1 MYSNNRDQRYYPER
15 GDRDSIAFNS
25 DSGHCVQFTQTQYRP
40 TQYTPAAHHNGTPRP
55 ASSPYQQ
62 IDTRQESAQQRFAF
76 VSPFQSPYI
85 GSTAAG
91 SASRPFN
98 ILRPSSALHLPI
110 GPAFHNGNNGHQQA
124 QSSPFHAFPQPTSIL
139 PPSRVPSR
147 LSSSVLGNS
156 GLHNLPSQNARSM
169 ETGDGTREKG
179 TGVAAA
185 PRSQTTVATGSL
197 QFINSSAPHTVDAQ
211 QLELESAQAR
221 AAAARTPI
229 PAPTPIQTR
238 PFLGRTSPAANRTM
252 SSLSALLNSPTRSD
266 HDIESFQSS
275 PRAFP
280 ELPLSPLRP
289 TIPDSS
295 TCGSEDHNGD
305 FSILFNSSSNDI
317 FGDGGAANSESR
329 EAVPVIRPRMGAAER
344 RVKNSTKDTGL
355 SEAVQALADYTDT
368 EVKRIAA
375 EYKKPIL
382 SVKKLIG
389 VHRRFREKK
398 TSSLYNALMH
408 RKSQQLRLQAIPF
421 GPSMK
426 EKHRAMANDDDIQV
440 ILANPDCDEALEALN
455 ELSEY
460 QVAKISGARVSAKA
474 NDNDIV
480 KTWAELTRK
489 AENMSK
495 RTSAA
500 TFGFV
505 CSSKSG
511 QNLTRQFFGNG
522 PIEGFLISKF
532 GMTGAEFVEAV
543 ESYCILTST
552 GRTATG
558 MGVKS
563 MQKEITKLILEG
575 LRNITRND
583 KVGMEYEHYEVL
595 LVKEYGVQLTG
606 WPDNVPLTSAHNLHS
621 ANVITLYQAIKTK
634 QCKWMKLGGRELH
647 RVRKDIEARIK
658 SGDLLVPERNR
669 GKKRRAVTDTEGGQ
683 KKKRKVG
690 GRESRKSAGNGK
702 SRRVRKEDR
711 PQTTSSDDEGEEE
724 EEWGVAAGR
733 PRPKPKLIRKV
744 AQRVITSEDE
754 EDEGEGE
761 DDGYQ
766 GKSPMNDND
775 NVEEDED
782 EHSHVRTLDGDLFD
796 FEDLDMDGHGAG
808 SGKDCDFGNDNE
820 EEEVD
825 ELTDDA

>member
-1 MYSNNRDQRYYPER
+1 
-15 GDRDSIAFNS
+15 
-25 DSGHCVQFTQTQYRP
+25 
-40 TQYTPAAHHNGTPRP
+40 
-55 ASSPYQQ
+55 
-62 IDTRQESAQQRFAF
+62 
-76 VSPFQSPYI
+76 
-85 GSTAAG
+85 
-91 SASRPFN
+91 
-98 ILRPSSALHLPI
+98 
-110 GPAFHNGNNGHQQA
+110 
-124 QSSPFHAFPQPTSIL
+124 
-139 PPSRVPSR
+139 
-147 LSSSVLGNS
+147 
-156 GLHNLPSQNARSM
+156 
-169 ETGDGTREKG
+169 
-179 TGVAAA
+179 
-185 PRSQTTVATGSL
+185 
-197 QFINSSAPHTVDAQ
+197 
-211 QLELESAQAR
+211 
-221 AAAARTPI
+221 
-229 PAPTPIQTR
+229 
-238 PFLGRTSPAANRTM
+238 
-252 SSLSALLNSPTRSD
+252 
-266 HDIESFQSS
+266 
-275 PRAFP
+275 
-280 ELPLSPLRP
+280 
-289 TIPDSS
+289 
-295 TCGSEDHNGD
+295 
-305 FSILFNSSSNDI
+305 
-317 FGDGGAANSESR
+317 
-329 EAVPVIRPRMGAAER
+329 MGAAER
-344 RVKNSTKDTGL
+344 HVKNSMKDTGL
-355 SEAVQALADYTDT
+355 SEAVQALANYMDT

-389 VHRRFREKK
+389 AHRRFREKK

-408 RKSQQLRLQAIPF
+408 RKSQQLRY
-421 GPSMK
+421 
-426 EKHRAMANDDDIQV
+426 
-440 ILANPDCDEALEALN
+440 CDEALEALN

-460 QVAKISGARVSAKA
+460 QVAKISGARMSAKA
-474 NDNDIV
+474 NNNDIV

-505 CSSKSG
+505 CSSKS
-511 QNLTRQFFGNG
+511 
-522 PIEGFLISKF
+522 
-532 GMTGAEFVEAV
+532 EFVEAV
-543 ESYCILTST
+543 ESYCILTLT

-575 LRNITRND
+575 LRNITKND

-647 RVRKDIEARIK
+647 RVRKDIEAHIK
-658 SGDLLVPERNR
+658 SGDLLVPERNQ

-724 EEWGVAAGR
+724 EERGVAAGR

-775 NVEEDED
+775 NAEEDED
-782 EHSHVRTLDGDLFD
+782 EHSHVRTLEGDLFD

-820 EEEVD
+820 EEDVD

>member
-1 MYSNNRDQRYYPER
+1 MEAIS
-15 GDRDSIAFNS
+15 
-25 DSGHCVQFTQTQYRP
+25 
-40 TQYTPAAHHNGTPRP
+40 
-55 ASSPYQQ
+55 
-62 IDTRQESAQQRFAF
+62 
-76 VSPFQSPYI
+76 
-85 GSTAAG
+85 
-91 SASRPFN
+91 
-98 ILRPSSALHLPI
+98 
-110 GPAFHNGNNGHQQA
+110 
-124 QSSPFHAFPQPTSIL
+124 
-139 PPSRVPSR
+139 
-147 LSSSVLGNS
+147 
-156 GLHNLPSQNARSM
+156 NARSM

-211 QLELESAQAR
+211 QLELESVQAR

-238 PFLGRTSPAANRTM
+238 PFLGRTSPAENRTM

-266 HDIESFQSS
+266 HDIKSFQSS

-329 EAVPVIRPRMGAAER
+329 EAVPVIHPRMGAAER
-344 RVKNSTKDTGL
+344 HVRNSTKDTGL
-355 SEAVQALADYTDT
+355 SEAVQ
-368 EVKRIAA
+368 
-375 EYKKPIL
+375 
-382 SVKKLIG
+382 
-389 VHRRFREKK
+389 
-398 TSSLYNALMH
+398 
-408 RKSQQLRLQAIPF
+408 
-421 GPSMK
+421 
-426 EKHRAMANDDDIQV
+426 KHRAMANDDDIQV

-455 ELSEY
+455 ELSKY

-474 NDNDIV
+474 NNNDIV

-495 RTSAA
+495 RTSAV

-505 CSSKSG
+505 CSFKSG

-532 GMTGAEFVEAV
+532 RMTSAEFVEAV

-552 GRTATG
+552 GRTATS

-575 LRNITRND
+575 LRNITRNN

-595 LVKEYGVQLTG
+595 LVK
-606 WPDNVPLTSAHNLHS
+606 DAHNLHS
-621 ANVITLYQAIKTK
+621 ANVITLYQAIKMK
-634 QCKWMKLGGRELH
+634 QCKWVKLGGRELH

-658 SGDLLVPERNR
+658 SGDLLVPECNR
-669 GKKRRAVTDTEGGQ
+669 GKKWRAVMDTEGGQ

-724 EEWGVAAGR
+724 EERGIAAGR
-733 PRPKPKLIRKV
+733 PRPKPKLIQKV

-766 GKSPMNDND
+766 GKSPMNDN
-775 NVEEDED
+775 NNAEEDED
-782 EHSHVRTLDGDLFD
+782 EHSHVCTLEGDLFD

-820 EEEVD
+820 EEEVN
-825 ELTDDA
+825 ELADNA